1 MTLADK
7 QVTEAKGKILS
18 KNGAADAAPSNNDS
32 IVNSL
37 STEAKPLDI
46 FTSSSG
52 LTFKLKKVSA
62 MLISEAGR
70 KIVRPTVPV
79 VFIEEKGRE
88 EENPNDPNYLAAQQ
102 NANWETTVLTINVT
116 IAFGT
121 QVIEDTIPS
130 DVEHWESLGWS
141 DSLEELLGL
150 KIAPAGRARYSA
162 WVKFYAL
169 PDHQELLDLQR
180 AIAIFSGNVPEAA
193 VADAEDAF
201 RNNEEGRS
209 TEGISPEEEV

>member
-7 QVTEAKGKILS
+7 QSAAASKS
-18 KNGAADAAPSNNDS
+18 KNGAANAAPSNNDA

-37 STEAKPLDI
+37 SDETKPLDE

-52 LTFKLKKVSA
+52 LKFKLKKVSA

-70 KIVRPTVPV
+70 KVARPPVPV
-79 VFIEEKGRE
+79 VFIEDKGRE

-102 NANWETTVLTINVT
+102 DANWETTVLTINVT

-121 QVIEDTIPS
+121 QVIEDTIPK

-150 KIAPAGRARYSA
+150 KIANSGRARYAA

-180 AIAIFSGNVPEAA
+180 AIAVYSGNVPETA

-201 RNNEEGRS
+201 RDNKEGD
-209 TEGISPEEEV
+209 TTTGISAEEEI